1 MKPPPPTHWSLV
13 GTRAPATEGDLG
25 CRQCTSTGAPAVLLM
40 SRERGKDWETQI
52 RLCLP
57 CIAIAVEGAT
67 GWRIVRAWAQWLA
80 SSQLA
85 QTYRT
90 NKEIDN
96 GV

>member
-1 MKPPPPTHWSLV
+1 MKPPPPTLWSLV
-13 GTRAPATEGDLG
+13 GTRAPAETAAVA
-25 CRQCTSTGAPAVLLM
+25 CRVCASTGAPAVVLM
-40 SRERGKDWETQI
+40 SRERGKDWEAQT

-57 CIAIAVEGAT
+57 CIARAVEGAT
-67 GWRIVRAWAQWLA
+67 GWRITRAWAQWLA